1 MSQLLALHVVGKIQK
16 IYEQRNFATFSLCL
30 HRGFTLLSTIVNDRL
45 AANFE
50 FRTANVINELKVINR
65 CCLVTALVTCFVV
78 SQSALAKNI
87 AIAKGDYQQR
97 LEGFWLGQSIANWTG
112 LITEM
117 DKIGTPETMPFYT
130 DEDWGKPDLK
140 AMWGEYVP
148 HASTINFFFEQQG
161 TPWGADDDTDIEYM
175 YLHLLHQHNTSK
187 LTAAQIRHGWLK
199 HIYSETD
206 APLYKK
212 FPDSEASKENFLWVA
227 NERARILMEQGMLPP
242 HTGTPENNPYYN
254 MIDAQLTTEIFGL
267 LAPTRPD
274 IALDIA
280 DLPISTTA
288 SHEAKSISQFYVVMH
303 ALASSVDSGQTLKQ
317 QSQWLADEARGYLP
331 EDSFPAKMYD
341 FIKSQYLQ
349 NPDSQQWEVLRD
361 VVFLRYQQQGQD
373 GYQYQQPY
381 DAGINFAASLISWF
395 YGEGDIVRTIQI
407 GSLVGWDSDNPTATW
422 GGLLGFMLGKEGVS
436 KAFNQPNL
444 SDTYWIH
451 RTRRNF
457 PDYTP
462 DLEGEDNLA
471 KMAKRGLDV
480 IDKVVV
486 EQMQGQLSQS
496 GQTWTIPAQAK

>member
-1 MSQLLALHVVGKIQK
+1 VLFFTTHQFSWAKSVLIDK
-16 IYEQRNFATFSLCL
+16 YE
-30 HRGFTLLSTIVNDRL
+30 
-45 AANFE
+45 
-50 FRTANVINELKVINR
+50 
-65 CCLVTALVTCFVV
+65 
-78 SQSALAKNI
+78 
-87 AIAKGDYQQR
+87 YQQK
-97 LEGFWLGQSIANWTG
+97 LAGFWLGQSIANWTG

-117 DKIGTPETMPFYT
+117 DKVGTPETMPFYT

-148 HASTINFFFEQQG
+148 HASTIDFYFEQQG

-175 YLHLLHQHNTSK
+175 YLHLLHQHNTSQ
-187 LTAAQIRHGWLK
+187 LTAAQIRDGWLK

-206 APLYKK
+206 APPYKK

-242 HTGTPENNPYYN
+242 FTGKPDNNPYYN
-254 MIDAQLTTEIFGL
+254 MIDAQLTTEMFGL

-274 IALDIA
+274 IALVIA
-280 DLPISTTA
+280 DLPISTT
-288 SHEAKSISQFYVVMH
+288 SSLEAKSIAQFYVVMH
-303 ALASSVDSGQTLKQ
+303 SLVSSVDSRQTLKQ
-317 QSQWLADEARGYLP
+317 QSQWLADEARAYLP
-331 EDSFPAKMYD
+331 ENTFPAKMYD
-341 FIKSQYLQ
+341 FIKLQYLQ
-349 NPDSQQWEVLRD
+349 NPDSQQWEALRD
-361 VVFLRYQQQGQD
+361 AVFLRYQQQGQD
-373 GYQYQQPY
+373 GYHYQQPY

-457 PDYTP
+457 PDNTP
-462 DLEGEDNLA
+462 DEEGEDTFAN
-471 KMAKRGLDV
+471 MAKRGLDV
-480 IDKVVV
+480 IDNIVV
-486 EQMQGQLSQS
+486 EQMQGQLTDDGQS
-496 GQTWTIPAQAK
+496 WAIPELVK

>member
-1 MSQLLALHVVGKIQK
+1 MKNKISNRLLLISILWGCLSASLANAATGVVISKK
-16 IYEQRNFATFSLCL
+16 
-30 HRGFTLLSTIVNDRL
+30 
-45 AANFE
+45 
-50 FRTANVINELKVINR
+50 
-65 CCLVTALVTCFVV
+65 
-78 SQSALAKNI
+78 
-87 AIAKGDYQQR
+87 DYQQR
-97 LEGFWLGQSIANWTG
+97 LAGFWLGQSIANWTG

-117 DKIGTPETMPFYT
+117 DKVGTPQTLPFYA
-130 DEDWGKPDLK
+130 DNDWGKPDLK

-148 HASTINFFFEQQG
+148 HASTIDFYFEQQG
-161 TPWGADDDTDIEYM
+161 QPWGADDDTDIEYM

-187 LTAAQIRHGWLK
+187 LSASQIRDGWLR

-212 FPDSEASKENFLWVA
+212 FPESEAAKENFLWVA

-242 HTGTPENNPYYN
+242 HTGEPANNSFYN

-274 IALDIA
+274 VALDIA
-280 DLPISTTA
+280 DLAISTTA
-288 SHEAKSISQFYVVMH
+288 SHEAKSIAQFYVVMH
-303 ALASSVDSGQTLKQ
+303 ALASSVDANLSLKQ
-317 QSQWLADEARGYLP
+317 QSQWLADQARAYLP
-331 EDSFPAKMYD
+331 DTTFPAKMYD
-341 FIKSQYLQ
+341 FIKTHYLQ
-349 NPDSQQWEVLRD
+349 NPDKQHWETLRD
-361 VVFLRYQQQGQD
+361 AVFVRYQQQSHD

-422 GGLLGFMLGKEGVS
+422 GGLLGFMLGEEGVRQ
-436 KAFNQPNL
+436 AFKQPNL

-462 DLEGEDNLA
+462 NQAGEDTLSN
-471 KMAKRGLDV
+471 MAQRGLKV
-480 IDKVVV
+480 IDKVVI
-486 EQMQGQLSQS
+486 EQMQGQLSPNGQS
-496 GQTWTIPAQAK
+496 WQIPPAG

>member
-1 MSQLLALHVVGKIQK
+1 MRNQL
-16 IYEQRNFATFSLCL
+16 RP
-30 HRGFTLLSTIVNDRL
+30 
-45 AANFE
+45 
-50 FRTANVINELKVINR
+50 INR
-65 CCLVTALVTCFVV
+65 LYLK
-78 SQSALAKNI
+78 SALLICLTI
-87 AIAKGDYQQR
+87 APISWAQSVVIAKKEYQQR

-117 DKIGTPETMPFYT
+117 DKVGTPETMPFYT
-130 DEDWGKPDLK
+130 DEDWEKPDLK

-148 HASTINFFFEQQG
+148 HASTINFYFEHQG
-161 TPWGADDDTDIEYM
+161 QPWGADDDTDIEYM
-175 YLHLLHQHNTSK
+175 YLHLLQQHNTSK
-187 LTAAQIRHGWLK
+187 LTATQIRDGWLK

-212 FPDSEASKENFLWVA
+212 FPASEGIKENFLWVA

-242 HTGTPENNPYYN
+242 YTGEPANNPFYN

-280 DLPISTTA
+280 DLPISTSA
-288 SHEAKSISQFYVVMH
+288 SHEAKSIAQFYVVMH
-303 ALASSVDSGQTLKQ
+303 ALASSVDTSQSLKQ
-317 QSQWLADEARGYLP
+317 QSQWLAEQARHYLP
-331 EDSFPAKMYD
+331 DNTFPAKMYD
-341 FIKSQYLQ
+341 FIKTQYLQ
-349 NPDSQQWEVLRD
+349 NSDSQQWEALRD
-361 VVFLRYQQQGQD
+361 AVFVRYQQQSHD
-373 GYQYQQPY
+373 DYKYQQPY

-395 YGEGDIVRTIQI
+395 YGEGDIVRTIKI

-422 GGLLGFMLGKEGVS
+422 GGLLGFMLGKEGVN

-462 DLEGEDNLA
+462 ELMGEDTLNN
-471 KMAKRGLDV
+471 MAIRGLEI

-486 EQMQGQLSQS
+486 EQMQGQVSQNEQS
-496 GQTWTIPAQAK
+496 WVIPQQGN